1 MAYNEAEHDVWT
13 DAVTHRAVD
22 PDADNHRSFYSGKTY
37 HFESATSKGTFD
49 ADPQLWVSTPH
60 ASETSAHITPTGE
73 PMAG

>member
-22 PDADNHRSFYSGKTY
+22 PDADHHRSFYNGKTY

-49 ADPQLWVSTPH
+49 DDPELWVSTPH

>member
-1 MAYNEAEHDVWT
+1 MAYNEAEHNVWT

-22 PDADNHRSFYSGKTY
+22 PDTAREQSFYNGKTY
-37 HFESATSKGTFD
+37 HFESATSKATFD
-49 ADPQLWVSTPH
+49 QDPQLWVSTPH